1 MTDTTPQ
8 AVVETPAPDA
18 IAPDETK
25 QVEQVNAESSPA
37 VNDADE
43 TSDPKPKGVQKRI
56 DELTRNWREAERR
69 EAALLEMLQ
78 RANPA
83 KAEPVEAPKP
93 LARPKLENFNY
104 DEAAYEEALDAYYD
118 AKSDER
124 VEAKLKARDE
134 QAAAKARVES
144 WKSRETE
151 FKAKTSDYDTVAR
164 DSSLPISAAM
174 ADVIR
179 ESERGPEL
187 LYHLGKNRDL
197 AEQIY
202 GLSKEMAAYK
212 LGRIE
217 AKLDVPPPA
226 PAAIP
231 KPAVSKAPPPPPKID
246 ATDATPTFRTTDAS
260 GDALS
265 DAEWVKAESARLARK
280 VKRNA

>member
-1 MTDTTPQ
+1 MTDTTEQ
-8 AVVETPAPDA
+8 VVEQPAPDA
-18 IAPDETK
+18 IAPELETD
-25 QVEQVNAESSPA
+25 QEQAESSPA

-43 TSDPKPKGVQKRI
+43 ASEPKPKGVQKRI

-78 RANPA
+78 RTNPA
-83 KAEPVEAPKP
+83 KAEPAEAHKP
-93 LARPKLENFNY
+93 LARPKLEDFNY
-104 DEAAYEEALDAYYD
+104 DETAYGEALDAFYD
-118 AKSDER
+118 AKADER
-124 VEAKLKARDE
+124 VEAKLKAREE

-144 WKSRETE
+144 WKAREAE
-151 FKAKTSDYDTVAR
+151 FKGKTPDYDTVAR

-197 AEQIY
+197 AEQIF

-217 AKLDVPPPA
+217 AKLDVPPAPA
-226 PAAIP
+226 PAP
-231 KPAVSKAPPPPPKID
+231 KPVSKAPPPPPKIE
-246 ATDATPTFRTTDAS
+246 ATDSTPRVSTTSAE
-260 GDALS
+260 S
-265 DAEWVKAESARLARK
+265 DKLTDDEWVKAETARLARK
-280 VKRNA
+280 VKRNV